1 MTWRRKVASYTS
13 PGVMTCYAP
22 GEARLG
28 LAGLPQL
35 KRENAAICKGDSS
48 RTWHTPRFLMLGF
61 AKCGS
66 SALHQHP
73 QIKRHPN
80 AKETHVFDAL
90 PLLLANGVP
99 LSDRAWLT
107 EGFESDPT
115 RGFRERLPNNLA
127 LDEICGDGT
136 PWYASY
142 ADALRI
148 VSRVQRWAP
157 AASFIVTL
165 RNPVRAWWSL
175 ACMFQRDALMQ
186 GRNFSAGTM
195 FDADVLGLPMG
206 ASIAQGCARRRE
218 RYMDWYGR
226 SMPIEILWAYAER
239 LRTWRA
245 GFAKHRFLL
254 LRSDTISSKGTLDR
268 VWRFLGLR
276 ALRDDR
282 IAQPQATNVA
292 SEGDSGKLRCAL
304 EFTHAGEPRKG
315 APSSTPSAEAV
326 LDALLIFFGPE
337 VLARGSNNAS
347 RSNPWPEAQVDA
359 LLSDGWVDEAFIE
372 PWRQDALRLAAHA
385 RSGSMRSVCK
395 ASPGV

>member
-1 MTWRRKVASYTS
+1 MATENSS
-13 PGVMTCYAP
+13 P
-22 GEARLG
+22 
-28 LAGLPQL
+28 
-35 KRENAAICKGDSS
+35 AAI
-48 RTWHTPRFLMLGF
+48 F
-61 AKCGS
+61 ALFS
-66 SALHQHP
+66 LTLLEIALVTVELLSARSQRCSLLARDGLRDLQASD
-73 QIKRHPN
+73 Q
-80 AKETHVFDAL
+80 
-90 PLLLANGVP
+90 PLLETTGSAGGGRALSRQRVDPAWTQACESRLLPTKGQLDQSNCP
-99 LSDRAWLT
+99 LL
-107 EGFESDPT
+107 PT
-115 RGFRERLPNNLA
+115 LPICA
-127 LDEICGDGT
+127 ARHCGDGT

-175 ACMFQRDALMQ
+175 ACMRQRNALMH
-186 GRNFSAGTM
+186 GGNASAGKF
-195 FDADVLGLPMG
+195 FDAYALGLPLG
-206 ASIAQGCARRRE
+206 ASTAQGCARRPGKAALN
-218 RYMDWYGR
+218 DWYGR

-254 LRSDTISSKGTLDR
+254 LRSDMLSSEGTLDR

-276 ALRDDR
+276 AFRGVR
-282 IAQPQATNVA
+282 AAQPRNRAATSHPA
-292 SEGDSGKLRCAL
+292 SEGDSGELRCAL
-304 EFTHAGEPRKG
+304 EFTQAGEPRKG

-326 LDALLIFFGPE
+326 LDALLIFFGPA

-359 LLSDGWVDEAFIE
+359 LVSDGWVDEAFIE
-372 PWRQDALRLAAHA
+372 PWRQDALRLAGYAE
-385 RSGSMRSVCK
+385 SGSMRSVCE